1 MQRFNPDKKVYS
13 YGRELAEL
21 CQGSGLQI
29 LNGRD
34 NFSDTTSKFTC
45 FKRKGKSVVDYLI
58 ANALTASLIHNFE
71 IHERRADSDHAAL
84 SYKVEIPVNSDNTR
98 PTYQHKIV

>member
-1 MQRFNPDKKVYS
+1 MQRFNPDKKVNS
-13 YGRELAEL
+13 YGRELTEL

-34 NFSDTTSKFTC
+34 NFSDATSKFTC

-71 IHERRADSDHAAL
+71 IKGGFRGGRTGRA
-84 SYKVEIPVNSDNTR
+84 P
-98 PTYQHKIV
+98 PPKIFPNKIF